1 MQPLTRSQL
10 LEKSAPELVR
20 NHQWAEESLPEIYWY
35 VLEAS
40 KTMTSYTHYLRSHL
54 VDIKGFNMNEYVG
67 HLCDRLKQLFP
78 DSMIDYVE
86 TKSSINGNVIERTI
100 RIDWS

>member
-20 NHQWAEESLPEIYWY
+20 NHQWAEESLPEIYRN
-35 VLEAS
+35 VLQAS
-40 KTMTSYTHYLRSHL
+40 KTMTSYTHHLRARWQPDKAFDTS
-54 VDIKGFNMNEYVG
+54 VYVG

-86 TKSSINGNVIERTI
+86 TKSSINGNVIERAV